1 MPSSSSATDYFLS
14 NSFDYSY
21 QLPQSVYSFFV
32 FVTVCLFLNVIFHS
46 DRMWSVLHFTKKKAL
61 FIEKYLKQY
70 FQTCST
76 PFCLPFW
83 IVNRLFPVS
92 IKQFFRANITDV
104 HRQSHDLDRFL
115 SSLMS
120 SFVFTSVLNLFS
132 RPEIPRIQIQLH
144 QLDCD
149 RSVTRLPPGKI
160 GTFI

>member
-1 MPSSSSATDYFLS
+1 MLS
-14 NSFDYSY
+14 FVPIGCDRYY
-21 QLPQSVYSFFV
+21 TLP
-32 FVTVCLFLNVIFHS
+32 
-46 DRMWSVLHFTKKKAL
+46 KKKAL

-70 FQTCST
+70 FQTFSA
-76 PFCLPFW
+76 PFYLPFW

-92 IKQFFRANITDV
+92 IKKFVRANITDV

-132 RPEIPRIQIQLH
+132 RPEIPLIQIQLL

-149 RSVTRLPPGKI
+149 RSVTRLPSGKI
-160 GTFI
+160 GTFV

>member
-21 QLPQSVYSFFV
+21 QLPQSVYSF
-32 FVTVCLFLNVIFHS
+32 LFLWLCVCFQMLSFVPIGC
-46 DRMWSVLHFTKKKAL
+46 DRYYTLPKKKAL

-70 FQTCST
+70 FQTFSA

-132 RPEIPRIQIQLH
+132 RPEIPRIQIQLQ

-160 GTFI
+160 GTFV